1 MNKLFSAAIALI
13 CASLFSGCTVNNVRP
28 LPGGAAPSAQRAVLV
43 YGVQLEG
50 SWAYQGFPLQ
60 LVEYDLANQNISGNC
75 FRFNRTE
82 ASVPPVAGTVRYF
95 AFDVPAGY
103 YVLSPFQTVRLS
115 GDTQAFEVP
124 AGSSVYAGDFILGKD
139 QTLRLQRDTAPTTSI
154 TTALPDLKQPLQL
167 AKTVVVKPPS
177 AFLCTP

>member
-1 MNKLFSAAIALI
+1 
-13 CASLFSGCTVNNVRP
+13 
-28 LPGGAAPSAQRAVLV
+28 
-43 YGVQLEG
+43 
-50 SWAYQGFPLQ
+50 
-60 LVEYDLANQNISGNC
+60 
-75 FRFNRTE
+75 
-82 ASVPPVAGTVRYF
+82 VPPVAGTVRYF

-124 AGSSVYAGDFILGKD
+124 AGSSIYAGDFILGKD
-139 QTLRLQRDTAPTTSI
+139 QTLRLQRDAAPTTSI